1 MDGQP
6 ELTNS
11 NNVELLIL
19 LDELKVKGKF
29 EGVVFAK
36 RNGEVIESIMENN
49 SEYKKLT
56 SMCAS
61 VLESAVGLGE
71 TMGNQKIIKIIAEL
85 EKTSLLMVEI
95 KEKKVFLIFIIN
107 DDSDSNFIFEH
118 LEEYVK
124 KISSV
129 I

>member
-1 MDGQP
+1 MDGKP
-6 ELTNS
+6 ELNKN
-11 NNVELLIL
+11 NNVELSIL

-36 RNGEVIESIMENN
+36 RNGEVIESNVENN

-71 TMGNQKIIKIIAEL
+71 TMGDQKIIKIIAEL
-85 EKTSLLMVEI
+85 EKTSILMVEI
-95 KEKKVFLIFIIN
+95 KEKKVFFIFIIN

-118 LEEYVK
+118 LEEHVK
-124 KISSV
+124 KICSV
-129 I
+129 V

>member
-6 ELTNS
+6 ELN
-11 NNVELLIL
+11 NNDNVELSIL
-19 LDELKVKGKF
+19 LDKIKVKGKF

-36 RNGEVIESIMENN
+36 RNGEVIKSNIENN

-71 TMGNQKIIKIIAEL
+71 TMGNQKIIKVIAEL
-85 EKTSLLMVEI
+85 EKTSILMVEI
-95 KEKKVFLIFIIN
+95 KEKKVFIIFIIN
-107 DDSDSNFIFEH
+107 DESDSNFIFEH
-118 LEEYVK
+118 LEEYIK

-129 I
+129 V

>member
-1 MDGQP
+1 MDGKP
-6 ELTNS
+6 ELNKN
-11 NNVELLIL
+11 NNVELSIL

-36 RNGEVIESIMENN
+36 RNGEVIESNVENN

-71 TMGNQKIIKIIAEL
+71 TMGNQRIIKIIAEL
-85 EKTSLLMVEI
+85 EKTSILMVEI
-95 KEKKVFLIFIIN
+95 KEKKVFFIFIIN

-118 LEEYVK
+118 LEEHVK
-124 KISSV
+124 KICSV
-129 I
+129 V

>member
-6 ELTNS
+6 ELN
-11 NNVELLIL
+11 NNDNVELSIL
-19 LDELKVKGKF
+19 LDKLKVKGKF
-29 EGVVFAK
+29 EGIVFAK
-36 RNGEVIESIMENN
+36 RNGEVIKTNIENN
-49 SEYKKLT
+49 SECKKLT

-71 TMGNQKIIKIIAEL
+71 TMGNQKIIKVIAEL
-85 EKTSLLMVEI
+85 EKTSILMVEI

-107 DDSDSNFIFEH
+107 DESDSNFIFEH
-118 LEEYVK
+118 LEEYIK

-129 I
+129 V

>member
-6 ELTNS
+6 ELN
-11 NNVELLIL
+11 NNDNVELSIL
-19 LDELKVKGKF
+19 LDKLKVKGKF

-36 RNGEVIESIMENN
+36 RNGEVIKSNIENN

-71 TMGNQKIIKIIAEL
+71 TMGNQKIIKVIAEL
-85 EKTSLLMVEI
+85 EKTSILMVEI
-95 KEKKVFLIFIIN
+95 KEKKVFIIFIIN
-107 DDSDSNFIFEH
+107 DESDSNFIFEH
-118 LEEYVK
+118 LEEYIK

-129 I
+129 V